1 MDLWRRGEQP
11 PNSQLAEVLVQL
23 RLRRGREGTDLAF
36 EARRRRHDVDVA
48 GEVLGVS
55 VGVGDVL
62 EEVLLGVGLEGAPQ
76 ALELDAGD
84 APLQVHPLDALPLRQ
99 RSCLLCWR
107 GVGSGS
113 NGFDLFSG
121 LLLPQD
127 DWDEPPPLTDDAQ

>member
-1 MDLWRRGEQP
+1 MDLWRRGEQH
-11 PNSQLAEVLVQL
+11 PNSQLAEVLVQH

-36 EARRRRHDVDVA
+36 EARGRHHVDVT
-48 GEVLGVS
+48 GELLGVS

-99 RSCLLCWR
+99 RRCLFALR
-107 GVGSGS
+107 
-113 NGFDLFSG
+113 
-121 LLLPQD
+121 
-127 DWDEPPPLTDDAQ
+127 